1 MAKRKWHLLIR
12 RSHRY
17 LGLIFG
23 IQFLFWTV
31 GGLYFSWTNINQI
44 TGKDIRKEEPAL
56 LPDNAH
62 VPLAQIISKI
72 KKTGTVAAI
81 KSIQL
86 VDVLDTL
93 YFQVTYSDGKQMSTR
108 LANAQSGELR
118 LPLTENDA
126 IAVAKSRLKVDAVVK
141 EVKYLTATDNHH
153 EYREK
158 PLPAFAVT
166 FSGKI
171 NTTVYVSTEMG
182 TVQSFRN
189 NNWRLFDFLW
199 MLHTMDYK
207 ERDNI
212 NNWVLRIFS
221 VLGLVTI
228 ISGFILFVIS
238 IKPAKKK
245 IPVTLK

>member
-1 MAKRKWHLLIR
+1 MSKRKWHLLIR

-23 IQFLFWTV
+23 IQFLFWTL

-56 LPDNAH
+56 VPENAT
-62 VPLAQIISKI
+62 VPLAAIISNI
-72 KKTGTVAAI
+72 KQTHSVETI
-81 KSIQL
+81 KSVQL

-93 YFQVTYSDGKQMSTR
+93 YYQVTYNDGKQNRTQ
-108 LANAQSGELR
+108 LANAQSGTLR
-118 LPLTENDA
+118 LPLFEKEA
-126 IAVAKSRLKVDAVVK
+126 IAVAKSRLKPEADVK
-141 EVKYLTATDNHH
+141 EVKYLTNTNGHH

-158 PLPAFAVT
+158 PLPAYAVT
-166 FSGKI
+166 FSGNV

-189 NNWRLFDFLW
+189 NNWRIFDFLW

-221 VLGLVTI
+221 VIGLITLA
-228 ISGFILFVIS
+228 SGFLLFGLTQKLPRKHIS
-238 IKPAKKK
+238 
-245 IPVTLK
+245 